1 VYPILLGLG
10 SNLGERF
17 DNLTA
22 AIEVL
27 SPEVTVRTISPT
39 YETQPL
45 YVTEQ
50 PEFLNLVV
58 RGTTTLSPINLLALI
73 KTIEAKIGRKRS
85 IRFGPRIIDID
96 IIDYDSLIL
105 GLVNLTTPHPRMHER
120 LFVLKPL
127 IDIVPNWIHPLTG
140 QTAQQLIEKIP
151 SLGIVKQYTHITSI
165 KST

>member
-1 VYPILLGLG
+1 MYPILLGLG

-22 AIEVL
+22 AIEAL

-85 IRFGPRIIDID
+85 IRFGPRTIDID
-96 IIDYDSLIL
+96 IIDYDSLNL
-105 GLVNLTTPHPRMHER
+105 DLTNLTTPHPRMHER

-151 SLGIVKQYTHITSI
+151 GLGIVKQYTHITSI

>member
-1 VYPILLGLG
+1 MYPILLGLG

-22 AIEVL
+22 AIEAL

-96 IIDYDSLIL
+96 ILFFNDLIVEKE
-105 GLVNLTTPHPRMHER
+105 GICIPHIHLHNRK
-120 LFVLKPL
+120 FVLIPL
-127 IDIVPNWIHPLTG
+127 SSP
-140 QTAQQLIEKIP
+140 
-151 SLGIVKQYTHITSI
+151 ITSRI
-165 KST
+165 LFDFS